1 MVGSEIKNLSL
12 VELYGHPPINYIN
25 FVRLIHEID
34 VSDLVRKYKEL
45 MKVAPRRHKRRKKYF
60 VEDHDGKLK
69 GEKKSNRK
77 EEHLAVAL
85 FNECRNG
92 KEFLLSNKRKLKI
105 IDYQVPLKAERD
117 DIGIGKIDLFGV
129 IDKEIPCA
137 IELKVDQDSGG
148 KPDTPLRALLEGLTY
163 CAIIERNKKD
173 IWKEAQDP
181 KNGGFNFKGSRPH
194 LMVLAPSNYWNY
206 YFEKKPAGDWPSSL
220 IGLANKLSQQL
231 EIQILFYSLEN
242 AEFEWGGNGK
252 PAKMKKECK
261 FLSLEPLE

>member
-12 VELYGHPPINYIN
+12 LELYGYPPVNSISK
-25 FVRLIHEID
+25 FARLTQEID
-34 VSDLVRKYKEL
+34 VSDLVQKYKEL
-45 MKVAPRRHKRRKKYF
+45 MKVAPRRHKQEIKYF
-60 VEDHDGKLK
+60 VGHDGYLRGK
-69 GEKKSNRK
+69 KKSNRK

-92 KEFLLSNKRKLKI
+92 KEFLLPGKRKLKI
-105 IDYQVPLKAERD
+105 IDYQVPLKAKQD
-117 DIGIGKIDLFGV
+117 DKGIGKIDLFGV

-148 KPDTPLRALLEGLTY
+148 KPDTPLRALLEGLAY
-163 CAIIERNKKD
+163 CAIIESNKKD

-194 LMVLAPSNYWNY
+194 LMVLALKNYWNY
-206 YFEKKPAGDWPSSL
+206 YFQKKPAGDWPSSL

-252 PAKMKKECK
+252 PSKMKKECK
-261 FLSLEPLE
+261 FLSIEPLE